1 MRLLAFDGRMGA
13 SGDML
18 LGALVAAGADPSA
31 LSPVE
36 DALDVTYRVHE
47 VDKNGILA
55 TKVDV
60 LLAETDG
67 GDPRGEGHG
76 DDHRRLRADGDDG
89 GDSDDGGDGDDAEHS
104 HQHQYHHHDRAH
116 DEAGH
121 DHDDGHGHS
130 HGGGDGHGHSHDHS
144 HSHDHHD
151 HSHSHDHHTHA
162 EGHGPHRTFPEV
174 VELVESMGL
183 PAGVVED
190 ATAIFRVLG
199 EAEAEVHGTDLD
211 ETHFHEVGADDA
223 IADVVGVCLLLD
235 DLGVDRVVTGPV
247 AVGGGEAEMSHGSY
261 PVPAPA
267 VLNITA
273 AADWSVRGGPV
284 EAELLT
290 PTGAAIL
297 AHLAEGV
304 ETLPSMSVESSG
316 YGAGGWDFPDRPNV
330 LRAVVGDGGSRLVRD
345 EISVLET
352 NLDDATPE
360 VLGGLQETLKD
371 AGARDVT
378 IIPTTMKK
386 SRPGHLVKV
395 VVKPEDAERVAY
407 RLAVE
412 TGTLGIREHGAGHR
426 WTARREFETATLA
439 IDGDDYEVSVKI
451 GSDADGVVY
460 DRSAEYDDALAV
472 AKETGLPVREV
483 MRRAV
488 DTVASDDGE

>member
-18 LGALVAAGADPSA
+18 LGALVAAGADPSV

-60 LLAETDG
+60 LLAEADG
-67 GDPRGEGHG
+67 GEPRGEGHG
-76 DDHRRLRADGDDG
+76 DDHRRQPEPESGDGDDG
-89 GDSDDGGDGDDAEHS
+89 GDSDDADGDDEDEHS
-104 HQHQYHHHDRAH
+104 NQHQYR
-116 DEAGH
+116 
-121 DHDDGHGHS
+121 
-130 HGGGDGHGHSHDHS
+130 
-144 HSHDHHD
+144 HHD
-151 HSHSHDHHTHA
+151 HSHDHAHSHDHDHSHDHAHSHDHDHSHDHTHA
-162 EGHGPHRTFPEV
+162 EGHGPHRTYPEV
-174 VELVESMGL
+174 VDLVESMGL

-211 ETHFHEVGADDA
+211 ATHFHEVGADDA
-223 IADVVGVCLLLD
+223 IADVVGVCLLLE

-247 AVGGGEAEMSHGSY
+247 AVGGGETEMSHGTY

-267 VLNITA
+267 VVNITA
-273 AADWSVRGGPV
+273 AAGWSVRGGPV

-304 ETLPSMSVESSG
+304 ESLPSMSVESSG
-316 YGAGGWDFPDRPNV
+316 YGAGGWDFSDRPNV

-345 EISVLET
+345 EITVLET

-378 IIPTTMKK
+378 IVPTTMKK

-395 VVKPEDAERVAY
+395 VVRPEDAERVAY

-426 WTARREFETATLA
+426 WTARREFETATLDV
-439 IDGDDYEVSVKI
+439 DGDDYEVSVKV

-472 AKETGLPVREV
+472 ANETGLPVREV

-488 DTVASDDGE
+488 DAVASDDAE

>member
-18 LGALVAAGADPSA
+18 LGALVAAGADPSV

-60 LLAETDG
+60 LLAEADG

-89 GDSDDGGDGDDAEHS
+89 PDSDDGGDGDDAEHS
-104 HQHQYHHHDRAH
+104 HQHQYHHHDHAH
-116 DEAGH
+116 DEEQTHH
-121 DHDDGHGHS
+121 DGDDS
-130 HGGGDGHGHSHDHS
+130 HGQSQGHDHS
-144 HSHDHHD
+144 HP
-151 HSHSHDHHTHA
+151 HSHDDHKHHHSHDDHAHA
-162 EGHGPHRTFPEV
+162 EGHGPHRTYPGV
-174 VELVESMGL
+174 VDLVESMNL
-183 PAGVVED
+183 PPGVVAD

-199 EAEAEVHGTDLD
+199 EAEAEVHGTNLD
-211 ETHFHEVGADDA
+211 ATHFHEVGADDA
-223 IADVVGVCLLLD
+223 VADVVGVCLLLD

-247 AVGGGEAEMSHGSY
+247 AVGGGETEMSHGTY

-267 VLNITA
+267 VVNITA

-316 YGAGGWDFPDRPNV
+316 YGAGGWEFPDHPNV

-345 EISVLET
+345 EITVLET
-352 NLDDATPE
+352 NLDDAPPE
-360 VLGGLQETLKD
+360 VLGGLQATLKD

-378 IIPTTMKK
+378 IVPTTMKK

-426 WTARREFETATLA
+426 WTARREFETATLD
-439 IDGDDYEVSVKI
+439 IDGDDYEVSVKVA
-451 GSDADGVVY
+451 SDADGVVY

-472 AKETGLPVREV
+472 ANETGVPVREI

-488 DTVASDDGE
+488 DTVASEAGGT

>member
-18 LGALVAAGADPSA
+18 LGALVAAGADPSV

-60 LLAETDG
+60 LLAEADG

-89 GDSDDGGDGDDAEHS
+89 ADSDDGGDGDDAEHS
-104 HQHQYHHHDRAH
+104 HQHQYRHHDHAH
-116 DEAGH
+116 DEEQTHH
-121 DHDDGHGHS
+121 DGDDS
-130 HGGGDGHGHSHDHS
+130 HGQSQGHDHS
-144 HSHDHHD
+144 HP
-151 HSHSHDHHTHA
+151 HSHDDHKHHHAHDDHAHA
-162 EGHGPHRTFPEV
+162 EGHGPHRTYPEV
-174 VELVESMGL
+174 VDLVESMNL
-183 PAGVVED
+183 PPGVVAD

-211 ETHFHEVGADDA
+211 ATHFHEVGADDA
-223 IADVVGVCLLLD
+223 VADVVGVCLLLD

-247 AVGGGEAEMSHGSY
+247 AVGGGETEMSHGTY

-267 VLNITA
+267 VVNITA

-316 YGAGGWDFPDRPNV
+316 YGAGGWEFPDHPNV

-345 EISVLET
+345 EITVLET
-352 NLDDATPE
+352 NLDDASPE
-360 VLGGLQETLKD
+360 VLGGLQATLKD

-378 IIPTTMKK
+378 IVPTTMKK

-426 WTARREFETATLA
+426 WTARREFETATLD
-439 IDGDDYEVSVKI
+439 IDGDDYEVSVKVA
-451 GSDADGVVY
+451 SDADGVVY

-472 AKETGLPVREV
+472 ANETGVPVREI

-488 DTVASDDGE
+488 DAVASEAGGT

>member
-18 LGALVAAGADPSA
+18 LGALVAAGADPSV

-60 LLAETDG
+60 LLAEADG

-89 GDSDDGGDGDDAEHS
+89 ADSDDGGDGDDAEHS
-104 HQHQYHHHDRAH
+104 HQHQYHHHDHAH
-116 DEAGH
+116 DEEQTHH
-121 DHDDGHGHS
+121 DGDDSHGHS
-130 HGGGDGHGHSHDHS
+130 QGHDHS
-144 HSHDHHD
+144 HP
-151 HSHSHDHHTHA
+151 HSHDGHKHHHSHDDHAHA
-162 EGHGPHRTFPEV
+162 EGHGPHRTYPEV
-174 VELVESMGL
+174 VDLVESMNL
-183 PAGVVED
+183 PPGVVAD

-247 AVGGGEAEMSHGSY
+247 AVGGGETEMSHGTY

-267 VLNITA
+267 VVNITA

-316 YGAGGWDFPDRPNV
+316 YGAGGWEFPDHPNV

-345 EISVLET
+345 EITVLET
-352 NLDDATPE
+352 NLDDAPPE
-360 VLGGLQETLKD
+360 VLGGLQATLKD

-378 IIPTTMKK
+378 IVPTTMKK

-426 WTARREFETATLA
+426 WTARREFETATLD
-439 IDGDDYEVSVKI
+439 IDGDDYEVSVKVA
-451 GSDADGVVY
+451 SDADGVVY

-472 AKETGLPVREV
+472 ANETGVPVREI

-488 DTVASDDGE
+488 DAVASEAGGT